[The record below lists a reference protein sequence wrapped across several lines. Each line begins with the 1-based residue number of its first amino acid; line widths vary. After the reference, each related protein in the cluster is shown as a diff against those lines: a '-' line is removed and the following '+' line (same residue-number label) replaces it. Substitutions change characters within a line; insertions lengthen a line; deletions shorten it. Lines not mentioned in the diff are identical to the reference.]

1 MCIFSLQA
9 GLPARAS
16 CDPLDLSLPLA
27 YLHPDCVS
35 TGSCGVQHPACP
47 RRTYST
53 RPHLC
58 PTPCPSP
65 TSTALRLPL
74 LSQSPA
80 ASALPASF
88 ASSASP
94 DSTVHHSVQ
103 SLAVVSVFFLL
114 SLHLPGSAPALMT
127 PHLLLW
133 GRIFRGIF
141 RFQFLITSP
150 AVWPCLSVA
159 SCSRRQLLL
168 PLLRRAPTPVP
179 PPAIPAANLALAFLS
194 FYQTYRPTSMC
205 TIFFLLLQRRKGVS
219 PLTALSLHLSV
230 GPYPLPPAQGL

>member
-9 GLPARAS
+9 GLPSRTS

-27 YLHPDCVS
+27 CSHPDCVS

-47 RRTYST
+47 RCTYST

-58 PTPCPSP
+58 PTPRPSP
-65 TSTALRLPL
+65 KSTALRLPL

-114 SLHLPGSAPALMT
+114 SLHLARPSSSPDDTTPAALGKN
-127 PHLLLW
+127 LSRDL
-133 GRIFRGIF
+133 
-141 RFQFLITSP
+141 S
-150 AVWPCLSVA
+150 LSVLDHEP
-159 SCSRRQLLL
+159 SSL
-168 PLLRRAPTPVP
+168 
-179 PPAIPAANLALAFLS
+179 
-194 FYQTYRPTSMC
+194 
-205 TIFFLLLQRRKGVS
+205 
-219 PLTALSLHLSV
+219 ALSLRRFLFPEPTVAASPSLSSHSSS
-230 GPYPLPPAQGL
+230 PSCNPSC